1 MFERF
6 MGKLCT
12 WNFPLLILI
21 GICLLLVERDV
32 AILLLGLAT
41 IYYTGL
47 IIDKIFTKLK
57 GDDEK

>member
-12 WNFPLLILI
+12 WIFPLFILI
-21 GICLLLVERDV
+21 GSCLLPVERDV

-47 IIDKIFTKLK
+47 IIDKIFTNLK